1 MAQALIEFENVL
13 AMEPQNF
20 VGDDFSRITQTYRVT
35 QYNIACCYAA
45 MGQVRW
51 PPHVHCSLCSVPCHC
66 FVKVVHGSIQ
76 VDAGLDALSG
86 ALAAGYDDF
95 RTVRTDS
102 SLDSLRKNKK
112 FKTLVDNY
120 DPPFINEGAI
130 KCAWLLSV
138 LVLISE
144 CELRTERKYVPAG
157 P

>member
-1 MAQALIEFENVL
+1 V
-13 AMEPQNF
+13 
-20 VGDDFSRITQTYRVT
+20 
-35 QYNIACCYAA
+35 
-45 MGQVRW
+45 
-51 PPHVHCSLCSVPCHC
+51 SVIL
-66 FVKVVHGSIQ
+66 GSVQ

-130 KCAWLLSV
+130 KCASLLC
-138 LVLISE
+138 LLLLISAG
-144 CELRTERKYVPAG
+144 ELRTERKYVPAG